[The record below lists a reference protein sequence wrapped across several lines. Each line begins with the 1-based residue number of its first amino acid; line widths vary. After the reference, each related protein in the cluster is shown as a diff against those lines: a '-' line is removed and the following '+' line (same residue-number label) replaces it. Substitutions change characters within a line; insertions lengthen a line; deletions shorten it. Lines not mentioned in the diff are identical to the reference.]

1 MQGATS
7 QKLSQLNQHVKR
19 SQVNQNV
26 KRGKV
31 SPTGPMQLRIL
42 PDSQA
47 CNKDSQEEQLARG
60 WKGCT
65 MCLAFMA
72 GDDMPYLKPRVLKVP
87 AASAAGQEAVCY
99 MTLLSL
105 IMATLKDGHKL
116 VPQVKSAKPCSLDSL
131 VPDYCN
137 LIGLN

>member
-7 QKLSQLNQHVKR
+7 QKLSQLNQH
-19 SQVNQNV
+19 V

-47 CNKDSQEEQLARG
+47 CNDDSQEQQLARG

-65 MCLAFMA
+65 VCLAFMA
-72 GDDMPYLKPRVLKVP
+72 GDDIPYLKPRVLKVP
-87 AASAAGQEAVCY
+87 AASAAGQAAFCY

-105 IMATLKDGHKL
+105 IMATL
-116 VPQVKSAKPCSLDSL
+116 VPQVKSAKPCSLDSF